1 MGGKSKHMR
10 AAWSPSLRMIAP
22 SNQIFLAKQTMLIL
36 CCQFL
41 LSWNWR
47 VEYKDPQGQQHWAP
61 TARKHCCR
69 RCSQTPLA
77 IRFRPQL
84 PRSDP
89 ATALHT
95 AEKYQ
100 SLSSWKRTSC
110 LGNTRRDGLS
120 QILYLSACALRQLL
134 SKHHA
139 LTTLR
144 PARNLPC
151 CSASVLLWPP
161 WRCIAKYPSV

>member
-1 MGGKSKHMR
+1 
-10 AAWSPSLRMIAP
+10 
-22 SNQIFLAKQTMLIL
+22 MLIL

-84 PRSDP
+84 PRSAP
-89 ATALHT
+89 TTALHT

-100 SLSSWKRTSC
+100 SLSSWQRTSC
-110 LGNTRRDGLS
+110 LGNTRPNGLS
-120 QILYLSACALRQLL
+120 QILYLCDNSWANTMHWRRCILHVIFRVA
-134 SKHHA
+134 
-139 LTTLR
+139 
-144 PARNLPC
+144 PLPC
-151 CSASVLLWPP
+151 CYGLYTATV
-161 WRCIAKYPSV
+161 V